1 MKKYYTLFVLSLV
14 TSFAL
19 PHSLQAWNYPGHRIV
34 ALSAIDSLPSD
45 FPAWAKTPEA
55 RERIA
60 FLSGEPDRW
69 RNTHDYPLQQY
80 NGLDHYIDLE
90 DVTAAGLNIDSLTDF
105 RYDFVGQFAA
115 GRKAHPENFPASN
128 EKNAKNYDH
137 TRQWCGMLPWTIAE
151 YAAKIE
157 SAFSYLKALQEAG
170 RPDEVAN
177 AEANIIYMMGVMS
190 HYVGDGAQPLHA
202 TVHHHGW
209 VGDNPNG
216 YTTDYAIHGWIDG
229 GFIAKAG
236 ITYEE
241 VKPLI
246 KEVKT
251 LNMAP
256 RGDHRDPVF
265 VATIDYMKGSYILVE
280 PLYKLEKEGKLKG
293 EGSESAEGR
302 VFIKNQLVRGGEM
315 LGSLWLT
322 AWRHA
327 KPDTYLHAELLKRK
341 AGDN

>member
-1 MKKYYTLFVLSLV
+1 
-14 TSFAL
+14 
-19 PHSLQAWNYPGHRIV
+19 
-34 ALSAIDSLPSD
+34 
-45 FPAWAKTPEA
+45 
-55 RERIA
+55 
-60 FLSGEPDRW
+60 
-69 RNTHDYPLQQY
+69 
-80 NGLDHYIDLE
+80 
-90 DVTAAGLNIDSLTDF
+90 
-105 RYDFVGQFAA
+105 
-115 GRKAHPENFPASN
+115 
-128 EKNAKNYDH
+128 
-137 TRQWCGMLPWTIAE
+137 
-151 YAAKIE
+151 
-157 SAFSYLKALQEAG
+157 
-170 RPDEVAN
+170 
-177 AEANIIYMMGVMS
+177 
-190 HYVGDGAQPLHA
+190 
-202 TVHHHGW
+202 
-209 VGDNPNG
+209 
-216 YTTDYAIHGWIDG
+216 
-229 GFIAKAG
+229 
-236 ITYEE
+236 

>member
-14 TSFAL
+14 TNFVLS
-19 PHSLQAWNYPGHRIV
+19 HSLKAWNYPGHRIV

-90 DVTAAGLNIDSLTDF
+90 DVTAAGLSIDSLTDF

-115 GRKAHPENFPASN
+115 GRKAHPENFPAS
-128 EKNAKNYDH
+128 NAKNYDH

-216 YTTDYAIHGWIDG
+216 YTTEYSIHGWIDG
-229 GFIAKAG
+229 GFIEKAG
-236 ITYEE
+236 ITEKDI
-241 VKPLI
+241 KPLTTEA
-246 KEVKT
+246 KPLDMT
-251 LNMAP
+251 S
-256 RGDHRDPVF
+256 RSDHRDPVF
-265 VATIDYMKGSYILVE
+265 VASVNYMKGSYLLVE

-293 EGSESAEGR
+293 SGPESTEGKI
-302 VFIKNQLVRGGEM
+302 FIKNQLARGAQM
-315 LGSLWLT
+315 LASLWLT
-322 AWRHA
+322 EWRRA
-327 KPDTYLHAELLKRK
+327 KPDAYLKAELLKRK
-341 AGDN
+341 